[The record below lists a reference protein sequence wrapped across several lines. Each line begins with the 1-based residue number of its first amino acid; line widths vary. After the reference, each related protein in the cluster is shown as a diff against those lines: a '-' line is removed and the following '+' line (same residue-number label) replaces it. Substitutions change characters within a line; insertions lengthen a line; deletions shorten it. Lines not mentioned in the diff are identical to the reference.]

1 MTDNQ
6 KEKTKSKEKEE
17 IKVDDSRVWKQ
28 NYNLEN
34 EFIMAK
40 IFRNQSNVKNNIE
53 IFNEEEKNIRKKKKS
68 KNISNADGQ
77 GKKKNLDTDISNNV
91 RKIMSEAGKLVMQM
105 KQTAE
110 KDSIQNIE
118 SLMSI
123 AKNII
128 KR

>member
-6 KEKTKSKEKEE
+6 KEKKKNKEKEE

-53 IFNEEEKNIRKKKKS
+53 IFNEEEKNIRKKKIKKYFKCRWS
-68 KNISNADGQ
+68 R
-77 GKKKNLDTDISNNV
+77 KKK
-91 RKIMSEAGKLVMQM
+91 KL
-105 KQTAE
+105 
-110 KDSIQNIE
+110 
-118 SLMSI
+118 
-123 AKNII
+123 
-128 KR
+128 RHRY